1 MRKATIAVIICR
13 HGILLPSQIMK
24 NTGIKNPDAKTA
36 KAKNVYFY
44 GMDQPDVFIIIF
56 NDRRNDNAIQDCSVA
71 AENIMLAAASYGI
84 GSVWINVLKHIGNEP
99 EVRNRLTELGIP
111 EKHDV

>member
-1 MRKATIAVIICR
+1 
-13 HGILLPSQIMK
+13 
-24 NTGIKNPDAKTA
+24 
-36 KAKNVYFY
+36 
-44 GMDQPDVFIIIF
+44 MDQPDVFIIIS

-99 EVRNRLTELGIP
+99 EVRNMLTELGIP
-111 EKHDV
+111 EKHDVWASIAMGYPDGDPNPIARKMNVVSWAE